1 MVNSPSPFEER
12 LSILWRILETLTK
25 SESLVQEP
33 ELENIRRQV
42 QILYNAGLSQ
52 GEVNVQSIIE
62 IQDDL
67 NLFFEIA
74 NGKTDS
80 TLQKLKR
87 EFSKIPYPKGR
98 N

>member
-1 MVNSPSPFEER
+1 MKNPPTLFEER
-12 LSILWRILETLTK
+12 LDILWRLLETLK
-25 SESLVQEP
+25 NSKSLVQEP
-33 ELENIRRQV
+33 ELENIRKQV
-42 QILYNAGLSQ
+42 EILYNAALSQ

-74 NGKTDS
+74 NGKADS
-80 TLQKLKR
+80 TLQKLKL

>member
-33 ELENIRRQV
+33 ELENIRKQV

-74 NGKTDS
+74 NGETDS